1 MYFGIIPINDNI
13 NTLEKG
19 KETMIKCFHKA
30 AASKFDGAFTLY
42 LFLLALLLVFF
53 FILFILAAS
62 RC

>member
-1 MYFGIIPINDNI
+1 
-13 NTLEKG
+13 
-19 KETMIKCFHKA
+19 MIKCFHKA